1 MVKYWYHDG
10 SVFLLP
16 QYATPAGLAQ
26 MFREAGKAAREA
38 MASAG
43 AAHAI
48 YGTKSYD
55 RETGA
60 LVEADVYLPPVV
72 LSEEEFERRTRDHL
86 ADHPSDLILAVHAMA

>member
-1 MVKYWYHDG
+1 MVKYWFHDG
-10 SVFLLP
+10 STYIVP
-16 QYATPAGLAQ
+16 QYATPAGLAE
-26 MFREAGKAAREA
+26 MFRDAGKAAREA

-60 LVEADVYLPPVV
+60 LIEADVYMPPVV
-72 LSEEEFERRTRDHL
+72 LSEEEFERRTRVHL
-86 ADHPSDLILAVHAMA
+86 SEHPSDLILAVHAMA

>member
-1 MVKYWYHDG
+1 MVKYWFHDG
-10 SVFLLP
+10 STYIVP
-16 QYATPAGLAQ
+16 QYATPAGLAE
-26 MFREAGKAAREA
+26 MFRDAGKAAREA

-60 LVEADVYLPPVV
+60 LIEADVYMPPVV
-72 LSEEEFERRTRDHL
+72 LSEEEFERRTRVYL
-86 ADHPSDLILAVHAMA
+86 SEHPSDLILAVHAMA